1 VISPQTRQTLAGI
14 GLAVCIILAVLA
26 SLPGWIAGV
35 YAGAAAWLAGVL
47 LWADVPRRI
56 RVQSG
61 ILLLVGVLGMGAGV
75 VGVGPGTAIRVGD
88 LPWQDA
94 IAINAKLIA
103 MLAAVSFLRLITA
116 PPDPSVAR
124 VPTGRRSLAAT
135 LAGVHLFGA
144 VVNLSTVFIMARR
157 MSSED
162 RLSRQQYVAL
172 VRGFGTA
179 AFWSPFFAAMA
190 AALTYAPGARLPA
203 LLAFGLPL
211 ALLSLLL
218 TYRDVSRLG
227 AEDFRGYPL
236 NVSSL
241 WLPALLAAL
250 ILAAHGWRA
259 DLSILGLIALL
270 APSVT
275 VVTLA
280 VRRRSVVNEVTVHF
294 RRGLPAMKGE
304 LVLFLSAGVMATG
317 LTVLMAVT
325 ELTLPMQ
332 GFGGREAALL
342 LAALVAAAIVG
353 VHPVIGVAAAAP
365 LVAPLN
371 PDPSLLASVF
381 LAAWGIGVSASPL
394 SAMNLAIQGSYGIRP
409 GEVLKWN
416 LPFAVATLLI
426 AAAMLLAHP
435 AG

>member
-1 VISPQTRQTLAGI
+1 MISPQTRQTLAGI

-124 VPTGRRSLAAT
+124 VPTGRRSLAGT

-325 ELTLPMQ
+325 ELSLPMQ
-332 GFGGREAALL
+332 DFGGREAALL

-409 GEVLKWN
+409 GQVLKWN

-426 AAAMLLAHP
+426 AATMLLAHP